1 MKTSTDLKI
10 FIVRYGS
17 YYVSRA
23 KIPCMHAGIAY
34 DAGVSLSTE
43 ILRAQRFT
51 MPEANRIAASGALEP
66 ELCTVEYAPL
76 LEGVGV

>member
-10 FIVRYGS
+10 FIVRYGNH
-17 YYVSRA
+17 YVSRA
-23 KIPCMHAGIAY
+23 KIPCIHANVAY
-34 DAGVSLSTE
+34 NAGVSLNSD

-76 LEGVGV
+76 LEGVAV